1 MPCAIVILRHQEGDR
16 PKTIAVVEEKKN
28 VTQGTTPER
37 QLNESADNYIVE
49 YKADFPQYKDAVYYK
64 DIVELIGEHSRLR
77 F

>member
-1 MPCAIVILRHQEGDR
+1 MASAIVILRHQEGER

-28 VTQGTTPER
+28 VSQGTTPER
-37 QLNESADNYIVE
+37 QLNKSADDYIAE
-49 YKADFPQYKDAVYYK
+49 YKSEFPEHANATYYK